1 MVSDSIDLLSLSK
14 VIKQV
19 NHSEIYIYIY
29 IDRSN
34 ILPANVNVTNND
46 SDNDI
51 LNIVIIIII
60 DNMASKQ
67 ATATV
72 TTIANTYL

>member
-1 MVSDSIDLLSLSK
+1 MK
-14 VIKQV
+14 
-19 NHSEIYIYIY
+19 YIYIY